1 MDVGSFFTI
10 LNPTLLL
17 LGLATLVT
25 IIVLITI
32 ASKEKIKKTEK
43 E

>member
-10 LNPTLLL
+10 LNPALLL